1 MNLINKAAI
10 VTGAT
15 AGIGRSIATVLG
27 GHGASVIVGGRNA
40 ERGNAVVNEITS
52 AGGKAVFAQGD
63 ISDFGE
69 IDAAVELALKE
80 FGKIDILVN
89 NAAYL
94 PGTSGVP
101 FHEEDPAEWDMHI
114 NSTLKGTLYFCRA
127 VIPHMTERKHG
138 RIINIST
145 VAAKVGQPGGP
156 YLYPGCKA
164 AIVAVSRCL
173 AMDVGK
179 LGITVNCV
187 APGPI
192 KTENLMGQPQEFLD
206 KIARTIPLKR
216 MGETEDIASLVAYLA
231 SDEAG
236 FITGQ
241 HYSVDGGISPF

>member
-1 MNLINKAAI
+1 MNLDNKTAI

-15 AGIGRSIATVLG
+15 AGIGRAIANVLAG
-27 GHGASVIVGGRNA
+27 YGAAVVAGGRS
-40 ERGNAVVNEITS
+40 EDRGAAVVNEIT
-52 AGGKAVFAQGD
+52 ADGGRAVFAKGD
-63 ISDFGE
+63 IANFSD
-69 IDAAVELALKE
+69 IDAVVALAIRE
-80 FGKIDILVN
+80 FGQIDILVN

-94 PGTSGVP
+94 PGTSTVP
-101 FHEEDPAEWDMHI
+101 FSEEDPAEWDMHI
-114 NSTLKGTLYFCRA
+114 ASTLKGTLYFCKA
-127 VIPHMTERKHG
+127 VIPHMTERRYG

-173 AMDVGK
+173 AMDVGRA
-179 LGITVNCV
+179 GITVNCV
-187 APGPI
+187 APGPV
-192 KTENLMGQPQEFLD
+192 KTENLMGQPQEFID
-206 KIARTIPLKR
+206 KIARTIPLKK
-216 MGETEDIASLVAYLA
+216 MGDPEDVANLVAFLA